1 MLPPFTVLDD
11 VFHRRFADAY
21 PEVIYRTE
29 RVKARIEE
37 IRAES
42 ERIRREAEVRVSE
55 LNQQLAAN
63 LEPTLSVKN
72 TILEKQGEL
81 IDLIY
86 EEQNATE
93 KARALKAEIDEKNAL
108 LKKRRERLNVL
119 PSLTE
124 RET

>member
-1 MLPPFTVLDD
+1 M
-11 VFHRRFADAY
+11 
-21 PEVIYRTE
+21 
-29 RVKARIEE
+29 KARVDQ

>member
-1 MLPPFTVLDD
+1 M
-11 VFHRRFADAY
+11 
-21 PEVIYRTE
+21 
-29 RVKARIEE
+29 
-37 IRAES
+37 
-42 ERIRREAEVRVSE
+42 RVSE